1 MHDAASH
8 VVVHCH
14 ARVLYISG
22 ALACGSRKAGI
33 KRVSPEATMAKQCNG
48 SGGGGAG
55 QQPVPQETEHR
66 RHFCGLQHA
75 RPPCARI
82 TCPPRWH
89 RRGARST
96 HESSGTRQASGV
108 RTKAGVFFSN
118 VLTTQLSYARCSFW
132 HGASWLP
139 SLKQSK
145 NFCATSLQPFGA
157 RGKCSAT
164 RSSDMLASTS

>member
-1 MHDAASH
+1 M
-8 VVVHCH
+8 HCH

-22 ALACGSRKAGI
+22 ALACGSRRAGVR
-33 KRVSPEATMAKQCNG
+33 RVSPEATMAEQCNG
-48 SGGGGAG
+48 SGGGGELRRLDG
-55 QQPVPQETEHR
+55 GDDQQPVPQETEHR
-66 RHFCGLQHA
+66 RHLCGLQHA
-75 RPPCARI
+75 RPPCVRRI
-82 TCPPRWH
+82 CPPGWH
-89 RRGARST
+89 CRGA
-96 HESSGTRQASGV
+96 

-164 RSSDMLASTS
+164 RSISAMFTRTR